1 MLALR
6 KKWALRGRYLGAAGL
21 SWNTLT
27 GYCGHTMLQYSP
39 EGTPFVCS
47 HEPIENKFRVRL
59 AEALH
64 LSKNRTVDAKL
75 LSNETVMDYGVEADM
90 LAIADETGK
99 AIIESPGPVQRR
111 AALERGIKAFL
122 HGGLVSA
129 ICADMKWSDPGL
141 KPIDGYYD
149 MGGITTAVGF

>member
-6 KKWALRGRYLGAAGL
+6 KKWALPGRYLGAAGL

-27 GYCGHTMLQYSP
+27 GYCGHTMLQHSP
-39 EGTPFVCS
+39 EGRPGISRGSTF
-47 HEPIENKFRVRL
+47 KQT
-59 AEALH
+59 
-64 LSKNRTVDAKL
+64 RTVDAKL

-111 AALERGIKAFL
+111 AALEQGIKAFL